1 MTNGEPFDVIVVGG
15 GIAGLTC
22 AFFSRQQGLSLLLL
36 EESERPG
43 GKIRSQWEDGF
54 CCEWGPQGF
63 LDNVPETLELVRALG
78 LETRLVRASDQA
90 AARFILRQGRLRRI
104 PLSPPA
110 FLASDVL
117 SWRGKLRLLAE
128 PFMPRGKGE
137 DESVLAFARRRIG
150 REAAEVLVDAMVTG
164 LYAGRA
170 EELSLAATFPKMAA
184 MERTYGSL
192 TRALLALR
200 RKGGRG
206 GPAGPGG
213 ILTTFVSGM
222 QELPDALARA
232 LSSQLRLQASVLRLH
247 REPDQKA
254 TWVVE
259 LASGERLQTRALV
272 LTVPPQQAAC
282 LLANLFPQPALEAL
296 RAIPTPPV
304 VVVMTAYR
312 RSQPFAHALGGF
324 GFLVPSGEPRR
335 ILGTLFCHSIF
346 PGQAPPGTVLLRTIL
361 GGARAPEV
369 IDYTDE
375 ELLALVRRELHA
387 VLGGDPDPALVRI
400 FRHPEGIPQYTLGHP
415 HRLAAIEGA
424 AASLPGLY
432 LTGNA
437 YRGVAVNACIAEAK
451 RVAHSLARFVR
462 GGPPTD
468 G

>member
-1 MTNGEPFDVIVVGG
+1 MTNRNAFDVIVVGG
-15 GIAGLTC
+15 GIAGLAC
-22 AFFSRQQGLSLLLL
+22 GFFSKQQGLSVLVL

-63 LDNVPETLELVRALG
+63 LDNVPETLELVGALG
-78 LETRLVRASDQA
+78 LESRLVRASDHA

-104 PLSPPA
+104 PLSLPA

-117 SWRGKLRLLAE
+117 SGRGKLRLLAE

-164 LYAGRA
+164 VYAGKA
-170 EELSLAATFPKMAA
+170 EELSLAATFPRMAA
-184 MERTYGSL
+184 MERRYGSL

-200 RKGGRG
+200 RKGSRG

-213 ILTTFVSGM
+213 TLTTFVSGM

-232 LSSQLRLQASVLRLH
+232 LSGQLRLQARVLRLH
-247 REPDQKA
+247 READPKA
-254 TWVVE
+254 PWVVE
-259 LASGERLQTRALV
+259 LASGECLQTRALV

-282 LLANLFPQPALEAL
+282 LLARLFPQPALEAL

-312 RSQPFAHALGGF
+312 RPQPFAHPLVGF
-324 GFLVPSGEPRR
+324 GFLVPSREPRR
-335 ILGTLFCHSIF
+335 ILGSLFCHSIF
-346 PGQAPPGTVLLRTIL
+346 PGQAPAGAVLLRTIL
-361 GGARAPEV
+361 GGAREPEV
-369 IDYTDE
+369 IEYSDE

-387 VLGGDPDPALVRI
+387 ILGGDPDPALVRI

-415 HRLAAIEGA
+415 QRLATIEGA

-451 RVAHSLARFVR
+451 QVAQNLARFLR
-462 GGPPTD
+462 GEPSREG
-468 G
+468 